1 MLLKRAWFLFVS
13 FFNACVVCLWIY
25 HRMLALGFKT
35 IVVVRGPVPMRQH
48 TGLLNEHRNTRDIL
62 FTAIK
67 VKPCIPK
74 GGSKTVWTMW
84 KRKTGRWTLNY
95 CVICALLRR
104 AEVKASLGLPGGA
117 WVGSS
122 EGPASAS
129 VMAST
134 CEMFIFYPIWGLERG
149 LLHPP
154 KYSRKQR
161 HGGFF
166 LKSVACPR
174 EGLWCWEQ
182 CRWAAGE
189 IAWRFISNIVT
200 GCNFNKVL

>member
-1 MLLKRAWFLFVS
+1 
-13 FFNACVVCLWIY
+13 
-25 HRMLALGFKT
+25 MLALGFKT

-104 AEVKASLGLPGGA
+104 AEVKASLGPPRGA

-122 EGPASAS
+122 EGPALAS

-134 CEMFIFYPIWGLERG
+134 CERFIFYPIWGLERG

-166 LKSVACPR
+166 LKSMACPR